1 VILKIN
7 IMKKILLVLALFF
20 SLGMFSQNREE
31 SQWEINPNNEMV
43 LNYQMLTQSYAQGLW
58 QGSFGYATGMYL
70 SGGRQG
76 WGIVGS
82 VLAVN
87 VPILFNN
94 NYDKPEIWLGKN
106 LGVLTVSVT
115 FSFVITTKRGGN
127 MDFQLQRIYR
137 KF

>member
-1 VILKIN
+1 MLKIN
-7 IMKKILLVLALFF
+7 IMKKILLIVALLF
-20 SLGMFSQNREE
+20 SLNMFSQDRED
-31 SQWEINPNNEMV
+31 SHWEINPNNEMV
-43 LNYQMLTQSYAQGLW
+43 LNYQMLTKSYAQGLW

-76 WGIVGS
+76 WGILGS
-82 VLAVN
+82 VVAVN
-87 VPILFNN
+87 VPILLNK
-94 NYDKPEIWLGKN
+94 NYDKPELWLGKN

-127 MDFQLQRIYR
+127 MDFQLHRVFR